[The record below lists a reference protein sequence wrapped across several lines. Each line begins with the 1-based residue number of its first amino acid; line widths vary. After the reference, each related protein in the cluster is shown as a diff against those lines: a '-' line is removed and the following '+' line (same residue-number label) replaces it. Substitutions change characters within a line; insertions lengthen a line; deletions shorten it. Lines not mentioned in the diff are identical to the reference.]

1 MSTDIVLEARGLTRY
16 FGVRDGLLRTRQL
29 RAVDGVDLAIAAGET
44 LGIVGES
51 GCGKSTLARLLLGLL
66 EPTTGEV
73 LFLGQRLEPRSKSL
87 RKDLQ
92 IVFQDPY
99 SSLNPRMTVGEIV
112 ERPLIVHRF
121 GTPADRRQ
129 RVAELFNSVGL
140 PPESTSRY
148 PHEFSGGQR
157 QRVAVARAIAT
168 RPRLIVADEQTF
180 ALDVSVQAKVLNLL
194 KDLQDVLGLT
204 YVLISHDMRVVRHMC
219 DRVAVMYL
227 GRVVEQGPTEDV
239 FREPRHPY
247 TRALLG
253 AVPGMQRRRERAR
266 FAVEGEPPSPLS
278 PPMGCHFQPRCA
290 WAVDRCRVTAPLL
303 RPLAPRHDAACHL
316 AEELPTTRGCAAL
329 RDTSTTR
336 GCAALRDQS

>member
-1 MSTDIVLEARGLTRY
+1 MKQVPPAHPLFDWNQGSKPPTMKDVVLEARGLTRY
-16 FGVRDGLLRTRQL
+16 FAVRDGLLRTRQL
-29 RAVDGVDLAIAAGET
+29 RAVDGVDLAVAAGET
-44 LGIVGES
+44 LGVVGES

-66 EPTTGEV
+66 EPTSGEV
-73 LFLGQRLEPRSKSL
+73 RFLGQRLGPRTRAL

-121 GTPADRRQ
+121 GNAAERRQ
-129 RVAELFNSVGL
+129 RVAELFDWVGL

-168 RPRLIVADEQTF
+168 RPRLIVADEPTS

-194 KDLQDVLGLT
+194 KDLQDALGLT
-204 YVLISHDMRVVRHMC
+204 YVLISHDMRIVRHMC

-227 GRVVEQGPTEDV
+227 GRIVEQGPTEEV
-239 FREPRHPY
+239 FRNPRHPY

-253 AVPGMQRRRERAR
+253 AVPSTLRGRERAQ

-278 PPMGCHFQPRCA
+278 PPTGCHFHPRCA
-290 WAVDRCRVTAPLL
+290 WAVDQCRMTAPLL
-303 RPLAPRHDAACHL
+303 RPLGPRHEAACHL
-316 AEELPTTRGCAAL
+316 AEEL
-329 RDTSTTR
+329 S
-336 GCAALRDQS
+336 